1 MRLRFGFF
9 VFGTQPSEGKWCCN
23 FALSPGLEVSAS
35 NLQVFMLFIHAILC
49 RFVMKN
55 VRIQF
60 LCYIDVDLDY
70 LLLTVVEPCVH
81 VE

>member
-35 NLQVFMLFIHAILC
+35 NVYRFSCSSYILFCA
-49 RFVMKN
+49 
-55 VRIQF
+55 
-60 LCYIDVDLDY
+60 DL
-70 LLLTVVEPCVH
+70 
-81 VE
+81 